1 MAGTASAVKTA
12 DTGNRWLDSIMWG
25 KQWTSGAAEGEATV
39 VTYYIAGTNGEET
52 VSLDKG
58 SVTAFVPY
66 AEETQAMVSAMEAMA
81 AVANITFASTTSQ
94 ATTDLIWGSVNNT
107 DGQDSLGWANPPGT
121 AYSPTHQDHQSGIA
135 INRTKYNPDSGD
147 ANFLV
152 AGGYDYITFIHELG
166 HAIGLA
172 HPHDKGGGS
181 LIAPGVKGDG
191 SRGAHDLSQG
201 IYTMMSYNDGWE
213 TGPVK
218 PDADKTYGYQKG
230 PMAYDI
236 AALQI
241 MYGAN
246 MAYHAD
252 DDSYALP
259 TANVAGTGYLCL
271 WDAGGQD
278 EILGGDFG
286 NKIDLRAATLRTA
299 KGGGGW
305 VSYADGIAGGFTI
318 ANGVVIE
325 DATGGAGADTLR
337 GNNATNTLTG
347 AAGFDRLFGLKGND
361 ILLGGDGNDRLK
373 GGWGD
378 DTLTGGGGADQ
389 LRGDLGR
396 DTFTFLAVTD
406 SATGVALDKILDFQ
420 RGIDTIDVSAI
431 DAVAGG
437 ADDAFTLDIDSVFAV
452 GEIRQTVDGK
462 TIILEFNTEGD
473 DTPEMTIEVS
483 GKALLSIDDFVF

>member
-1 MAGTASAVKTA
+1 MAGTASAVKTP
-12 DTGNRWLDSIMWG
+12 DTGNKWLDSIMWG
-25 KQWTSGAAEGEATV
+25 KQWTSGAAEGEATE
-39 VTYYIAGTNGEET
+39 VTYYIAGTGGEEKVT
-52 VSLDKG
+52 LDQG

-66 AEETQAMVSAMEAMA
+66 AEETQAMRSAMDAMA
-81 AVANITFASTTSQ
+81 AVANITFVSTTSQ

-107 DGQDSLGWANPPGT
+107 DGQDSLGWANPPGV
-121 AYSPTHQDHQSGIA
+121 AYSSTYQDHQSGIA

-166 HAIGLA
+166 HALGLA

-181 LIAPGVKGDG
+181 LIAPGVKGEG
-191 SRGAHDLSQG
+191 SRGNHDLSQG

-213 TGPVK
+213 TGPVQ
-218 PDADKTYGYQKG
+218 PDANKTYGYEKG
-230 PMAYDI
+230 PMAFDI

-246 MAYHAD
+246 MAYHAA

-286 NKIDLRAATLRTA
+286 NMIDLRAATLRTA

-325 DATGGAGADTLR
+325 DATGGAGR
-337 GNNATNTLTG
+337 
-347 AAGFDRLFGLKGND
+347 
-361 ILLGGDGNDRLK
+361 
-373 GGWGD
+373 
-378 DTLTGGGGADQ
+378 
-389 LRGDLGR
+389 
-396 DTFTFLAVTD
+396 
-406 SATGVALDKILDFQ
+406 ILDHH
-420 RGIDTIDVSAI
+420 
-431 DAVAGG
+431 
-437 ADDAFTLDIDSVFAV
+437 AV
-452 GEIRQTVDGK
+452 G
-462 TIILEFNTEGD
+462 
-473 DTPEMTIEVS
+473 
-483 GKALLSIDDFVF
+483 